1 MVSASSNVSCSNFM
15 LILKNCAPP
24 ISVMLFQNGAVCQTL
39 IVMASLVAKCF
50 STDPICRM
58 IFRQC

>member
-1 MVSASSNVSCSNFM
+1 M

-50 STDPICRM
+50 STDPIYRM